1 MGLVEPIVR
10 KMRQEIKD
18 MIRQRCLKPVLRT
31 ALQKDFLLCHQEVM
45 FLLPHRTA
53 QQIRLS
59 ETEPREN
66 LHNLH
71 DLLLIEHNAERLL

>member
-1 MGLVEPIVR
+1 
-10 KMRQEIKD
+10 
-18 MIRQRCLKPVLRT
+18 
-31 ALQKDFLLCHQEVM
+31 M

-59 ETEPREN
+59 ETEPRKH

-71 DLLLIEHNAERLL
+71 DLLLIEHNAECLL